1 MNKKGILIIISGFS
15 GAGKGSVVKELLNK
29 GDYILSIS
37 STTRLPREYEE
48 QGREYFFDDKE
59 KFERMIENNE
69 LIEWASYC
77 DNYYGTPRKF
87 VERNLEQG
95 KNVILEIEIQGALD
109 IKKQYEDAVLIFITA
124 PSVNDLKSRL
134 QNRGTESIEVIN
146 KRIKR
151 AYEEAE
157 GMNQYDYIVVNDNLQ
172 ECADDINS
180 IINVEYKRTKR
191 NNKLTRKLKDEFK
204 EYLKGEI

>member
-15 GAGKGSVVKELLNK
+15 GAGKGSVVKELLTK

-37 STTRLPREYEE
+37 STTRSPREYEE
-48 QGREYFFDDKE
+48 HGREYFFDSKKE
-59 KFERMIENNE
+59 FERMIENNE

-87 VERNLEQG
+87 VEHSLEQG
-95 KNVILEIEIQGALD
+95 KNVILEIEMQGALD
-109 IKKQYEDAVLIFITA
+109 VKQQYEDAVLIFITA
-124 PSVNDLKSRL
+124 PTVKELKARL
-134 QNRGTESIEVIN
+134 QNRGTESIEVID
-146 KRIKR
+146 KRLKR

-157 GMNQYDYIVVNDNLQ
+157 VMNKYDYIVINDDLQ
-172 ECADDINS
+172 TCAEDINS
-180 IINVEYKRTKR
+180 IINAEHKNAKR
-191 NNKLTRKLKDEFK
+191 NNELRERLKGEFK